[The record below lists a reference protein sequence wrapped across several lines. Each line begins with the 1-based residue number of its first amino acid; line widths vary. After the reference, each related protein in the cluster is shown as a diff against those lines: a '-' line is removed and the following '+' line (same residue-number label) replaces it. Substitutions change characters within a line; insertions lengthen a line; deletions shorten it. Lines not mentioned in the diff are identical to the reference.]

1 MVTVFVAVFVGVFVT
16 VLVGLFV
23 GVLVEV
29 LVGVEVAVF
38 VGVQTIS
45 LVISIAV
52 NSALSTE
59 AVPMISISPVVT
71 FTKKL
76 WSSAVNSPTS
86 EKISRFGNT
95 VVPLMATLKT
105 RSPGPVQNNSEFFK
119 VTI

>member
-1 MVTVFVAVFVGVFVT
+1 MVMVFVTVLVAVFVT

-59 AVPMISISPVVT
+59 AVATISIKPEET

-76 WSSAVNSPTS
+76 WSSAANSPTS
-86 EKISRFGNT
+86 AKISKFDST
-95 VVPLMATLKT
+95 VVPLIAILNT
-105 RSPGPVQNNSEFFK
+105 RSPAAVQYNSAFFR